1 MDYIPEET
9 KMQVYFGMKTTIVDE
24 RYFKLAEK
32 QLYSELAFALGVQK
46 SGINQMIEK
55 TLKLV

>member
-9 KMQVYFGMKTTIVDE
+9 KMLVYFGKKTTIVDE